1 MLFDRVK
8 LEMTMTKPFKSR
20 GLISALQYGPYDN
33 GHILVGLTTGD
44 FFAFDSITLRK
55 LCNVKISHS
64 PISSIT
70 IEPIQ
75 MVLIG
80 VRDTQ
85 RVAALTFIE
94 NKQKYFYVDLGH
106 GKYATVIAPNE
117 KRQARS
123 KSAKRNSKN

>member
-1 MLFDRVK
+1 M
-8 LEMTMTKPFKSR
+8 
-20 GLISALQYGPYDN
+20 
-33 GHILVGLTTGD
+33 VGLTTGD

-55 LCNVKISHS
+55 LVNVKISAS
-64 PISSIT
+64 PITSIT
-70 IEPIQ
+70 IEPTQ
-75 MVLIG
+75 MMLVG
-80 VRDTQ
+80 VRETQ

-123 KSAKRNSKN
+123 KSAKRNVKN